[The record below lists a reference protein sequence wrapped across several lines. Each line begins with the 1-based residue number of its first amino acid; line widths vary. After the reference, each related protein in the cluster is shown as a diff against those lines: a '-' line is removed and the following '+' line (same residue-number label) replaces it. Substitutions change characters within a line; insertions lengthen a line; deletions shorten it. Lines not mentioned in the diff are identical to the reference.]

1 MEVTPLV
8 GARFKLEEETKD
20 KPELQRKDLMHYM
33 IHGTDPLTGEKF
45 ANQTLAAEAALFVA
59 AGTDTTST
67 TLAGQ
72 LFYLTRYPKALQKLQ
87 HEVRNAFTNID
98 DIRGGKELSTLPY
111 LRAVID
117 ESLRMSC
124 PVPDILQ
131 RQVLPGGAVIAGE
144 NIPKDVIVGVSA
156 YSAHH
161 NPQYFPKSFE
171 FIPERWIA
179 GSKDLGFDVTE
190 ETVDQAKKAFVP
202 FSVGPRGCVG
212 KNMAMLEL
220 NVATARLA
228 WLLDVKKVDDPK
240 LARIG
245 GGGEGGS
252 FQDNPKGRERV
263 DEFQLKNYFIAA
275 REGPFVQFKVRD
287 GITA

>member
-1 MEVTPLV
+1 MTPLIT
-8 GARFKLEEETKD
+8 ARFKLEEETKE
-20 KPELQRKDLMHYM
+20 KPELQRKDFMHYM
-33 IHGTDPLTGEKF
+33 IHASDPVTGEKF
-45 ANQTLAAEAALFVA
+45 AHPALVAEAALFVA

-67 TLAGQ
+67 ALAAM
-72 LFYLTRYPKALQKLQ
+72 LFYLTRYPKALEKLQ
-87 HEVRNAFTNID
+87 HEVRNAFASIE
-98 DIRGGKELSTLPY
+98 DIRGGTQLSSLPY

-171 FIPERWIA
+171 FIPERWIPD
-179 GSKDLGFDVTE
+179 SKDLGFDVTT
-190 ETVDQAKKAFVP
+190 ETIEHAKRAWIP

-212 KNMAMLEL
+212 KNMAMLEML
-220 NVATARLA
+220 VATAQLV
-228 WLLDVKKVDDPK
+228 WLLDVRKADDPK

-245 GGGEGGS
+245 EGGKGGS
-252 FQDNPKGRERV
+252 YQDSGAKGREKV
-263 DEFQLKNYFIAA
+263 NEFQVKNYFIAE
-275 REGPFVQFKVRD
+275 REGPVVQFRVRD
-287 GITA
+287 DITA